1 MIILEAAYK
10 RLEIQTG
17 SNEVRIGYRMWV
29 TPVSHDRSNGI
40 IQKGKAN
47 LAAIQS
53 QLSKLQEGSHNF
65 FPVKKLSDKFTKK
78 YDLDGLEG
86 KVWTHCDIVM
96 LLYVLA
102 TDYEMYIDR

>member
-1 MIILEAAYK
+1 
-10 RLEIQTG
+10 
-17 SNEVRIGYRMWV
+17 
-29 TPVSHDRSNGI
+29 
-40 IQKGKAN
+40 
-47 LAAIQS
+47 
-53 QLSKLQEGSHNF
+53 LQEGSHNF